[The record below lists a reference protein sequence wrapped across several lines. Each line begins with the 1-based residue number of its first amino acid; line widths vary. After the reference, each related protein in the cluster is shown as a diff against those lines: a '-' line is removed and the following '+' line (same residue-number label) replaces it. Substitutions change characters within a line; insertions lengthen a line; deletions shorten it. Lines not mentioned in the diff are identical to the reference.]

1 MRVMGGDAAANNGAW
16 GGDTSTR
23 YCRQK
28 RALQQA
34 VVVSRRYMLNNESID
49 DALTAWCVHETVL

>member
-1 MRVMGGDAAANNGAW
+1 MLRRTTGLEA
-16 GGDTSTR
+16 GDTSAR
-23 YCRQK
+23 YGRQK
-28 RALQQA
+28 WALQQA